1 MVMVVVTAGAL
12 LPIAVQS
19 ICPNNFGMYG
29 DMAALFFFVCGF
41 FFFGSFVICIGLN
54 PEWCRSFGSR
64 VTRLGEEDG

>member
-19 ICPNNFGMYG
+19 IYPNNFGMYS
-29 DMAALFFFVCGF
+29 DMAALFFSCFC
-41 FFFGSFVICIGLN
+41 FFFGSFVICVGLN